1 MNDDGPAAKKRKVQ
15 NGDTPGAGAHSGDF
29 KTESSLQFYMP
40 DVSFAIP
47 QRKKLTLEVAGGR
60 GYLRT
65 RNQTS
70 KEVEFGV
77 AMDKIR
83 MSLFSSCYLGVSRW
97 D

>member
-1 MNDDGPAAKKRKVQ
+1 MVHP
-15 NGDTPGAGAHSGDF
+15 GDF

-47 QRKKLTLEVAGGR
+47 QRKKLTLEVTGGN

-83 MSLFSSCYLGVSRW
+83 MSLLFFFFSLGFIYWMTLREANVMAL
-97 D
+97 